1 MRSGTIAGLLG
12 MCALH
17 GLEALP
23 GLWSAALLPVA
34 LHVAVSRR
42 YAAAGWFAAG
52 FLWALVHA
60 HATIAARLPVA
71 LDGEDLVLTGRIAS
85 IPAVAQN
92 RIRFDF
98 RAETGFGSGPARIR
112 LSWYEN
118 RHGAPPDLAA
128 GETWRLVVRLRTP
141 RGLRNPGGFD
151 YETWLYRHGVSAQG
165 YVRAGDPRIERVAA
179 AGRFDPS
186 RIRFEL
192 TRKLREIDGLGPA
205 GALVEALTVG
215 VRDRIS
221 GDQRETLRRTGTAHL
236 LAISGL
242 HIGLAA
248 GLGFAI
254 GRFSGPWLL
263 PSVAPLRLGAIL
275 GISVAVGYAALAGF
289 SLPTRRALVMAAV
302 VLGALC
308 ARRRL
313 PGSAVFCLGLLAV
326 LMLDPPAV
334 LDPGFWLSFCAVA
347 VLLYGMGGRQRGSG
361 SMLHWQRWGLPQIV
375 VTVGLAPLVLHWF
388 DEQPLVGP
396 IANAAAIPI
405 VGVFVLPV
413 LLVGS
418 LCLALPGE
426 LAESAGGLLVW
437 AGARGLD
444 MLWWLLDLLAD
455 FGPRYSLAIDQSLL
469 ATVLAMIGA
478 AIVLA
483 PPGLPG
489 RWTGAMWFAPLLWW
503 SPEVPGEGEFR
514 AAFLDVGHGLA
525 VVVETRDRVL
535 VYDTGAGHA
544 GGIVGSYLGWRGH
557 TGIDTIVISHADFD
571 HVGGYP
577 VLVRRLPARHVLAN
591 EGVPGAEPCV
601 AGLAWTW
608 NGVRFDTLHP
618 PSPRWRGNDG
628 SCVLRVTAGGRTMLL
643 TGDIENRAERWML
656 RHAHDLRTDILLA
669 PHHGSRT
676 SSGPDFVDATGAGHV
691 VFSVRHGNSWR
702 MPDPAVLARYRALG
716 STVHRTDRDGAIIA
730 SIRSSGAIEFR
741 HWRAG
746 WFWHAH

>member
-17 GLEALP
+17 GLETLP
-23 GLWSAALLPVA
+23 GLWSATLLPVA

-42 YAAAGWFAAG
+42 FAAAGWFTAG

-60 HATIAARLPVA
+60 HATIAARLPA
-71 LDGEDLVLTGRIAS
+71 ELDGEDLVLTGRIAS
-85 IPAVAQN
+85 IPATAPN

-98 RAETGFGSGPARIR
+98 RAETGIGSGPARIR
-112 LSWYEN
+112 LSWYKN
-118 RHGAPPDLAA
+118 RRGDPPVLAA
-128 GETWRLVVRLRTP
+128 GETWRLVVRLRAP

-151 YETWLYRHGVSAQG
+151 HETWLFRHGVSARG

-179 AGRFDPS
+179 AGRFDPD

-192 TRKLREIDGLGPA
+192 TRKLRELGGLGPA
-205 GALVEALTVG
+205 GALAEALTVG

-221 GDQRETLRRTGTAHL
+221 SDQRETLRRTGTAHL

-254 GRFSGPWLL
+254 GRFAGPWLV
-263 PSVAPLRLGAIL
+263 PGVAPLRLGAIL
-275 GISVAVGYAALAGF
+275 GISVAAGYAALAGF
-289 SLPTRRALVMAAV
+289 SLPTRRALVMAV
-302 VLGALC
+302 VLLGALC

-313 PGSAVFCLGLLAV
+313 PGSTVFCLGLAAV

-347 VLLYGMGGRQRGSG
+347 VLLYGMGGREHGSG
-361 SMLHWQRWGLPQIV
+361 SILHWRRWGLPQIV
-375 VTVGLAPLVLHWF
+375 VTIGLAPLVLHWF

-396 IANAAAIPI
+396 IANAAAIPV

-418 LCLALPGE
+418 LCLSLPGE
-426 LAESAGGLLVW
+426 LAESAGRLLLS
-437 AGARGLD
+437 AGAHGLD
-444 MLWWLLDLLAD
+444 MLWWLLELLAEL
-455 FGPRYSLAIDQSLL
+455 GPRYSLAIDPSLL
-469 ATVLAMIGA
+469 ATVLAMVGA
-478 AIVLA
+478 AILLA
-483 PPGLPG
+483 PPGLPA
-489 RWTGAMWFAPLLWW
+489 RWAGAMWFAPLLWW
-503 SPEVPGEGEFR
+503 SPEVPGEGEVR
-514 AAFLDVGHGLA
+514 AAVLDVGHGLA

-535 VYDTGAGHA
+535 VYDTGARHA
-544 GGIVGSYLGWRGH
+544 AGIVGSYLAWRGRAS
-557 TGIDTIVISHADFD
+557 IDTIVISHADSD

-577 VLVRRLPARHVLAN
+577 ALIRRLPARQVLAN
-591 EGVPGAEPCV
+591 EGVPGADRCI
-601 AGLAWTW
+601 AGRSWTW

-628 SCVLRVTAGGRTMLL
+628 SCVLRVSAAGRTMLL
-643 TGDIENRAERWML
+643 TGDIETRAERWML
-656 RHAHDLRTDILLA
+656 GHVRDLRTDILLA

-676 SSGPDFVDATGAGHV
+676 SSDPDFLDATGAGHA

-702 MPDPAVLARYRALG
+702 MPHPAVLARYRALG
-716 STVHRTDRDGAIIA
+716 ATVHRTDRHGAIIA

-741 HWRAG
+741 HSRTG
-746 WFWHAH
+746 WFWHAP